1 MNLFG
6 VGLGLATLFIIGSGF
21 VWVIRGEYLLGH
33 LWWPYFLALG
43 LALIATSLFVPGPW
57 GSALLGAF
65 GATLVWG
72 ATELKD
78 QAVRAELG
86 WYRFNPDP
94 KPRPPFADRIARW
107 RAPKL

>member
-6 VGLGLATLFIIGSGF
+6 VGLGLATLLIIGSGF
-21 VWVIRGEYLLGH
+21 VIVIRGEYLLGY
-33 LWWPYFLALG
+33 LWWPYLLALG
-43 LALIATSLFVPGPW
+43 LALIVASVVVPWLW
-57 GSALLGAF
+57 GAALLGVF

-86 WYRFNPDP
+86 WFPANP
-94 KPRPPFADRIARW
+94 KPKPLPPFARHIARW

>member
-6 VGLGLATLFIIGSGF
+6 VGLGLATLLIIGSGF
-21 VWVIRGEYLLGH
+21 VWVIRGEYILGY

-43 LALIATSLFVPGPW
+43 VALIAVSLFVPWTW

-86 WYRFNPDP
+86 WYRFNPGP
-94 KPRPPFADRIARW
+94 KPPPPFADRIVRW